1 MTGRQGGGDGA
12 KTSVGFTLPRARPTL
27 VHCRQRLHVKPGD
40 VSKALSG
47 AKLDTIYG
55 PGLTMRAADNQLVL
69 PNYVGRAKVADGVLR
84 PVIEQ
89 SYPASLTPPASALC
103 KM

>member
-1 MTGRQGGGDGA
+1 MAGMGR
-12 KTSVGFTLPRARPTL
+12 RPQL
-27 VHCRQRLHVKPGD
+27 ASPFPAPAPPSSRLHVKPGD

-47 AKLDTIYG
+47 ARLDTIYG

-69 PNYVGRAKVADGVLR
+69 PNFVGRVKVADGVLR

-89 SYPASLTPPASALC
+89 SYPATLAPAASALC

>member
-1 MTGRQGGGDGA
+1 
-12 KTSVGFTLPRARPTL
+12 
-27 VHCRQRLHVKPGD
+27 
-40 VSKALSG
+40 
-47 AKLDTIYG
+47 
-55 PGLTMRAADNQLVL
+55 MRAADNQLVL

-89 SYPASLTPPASALC
+89 SYPASLAPAASALC